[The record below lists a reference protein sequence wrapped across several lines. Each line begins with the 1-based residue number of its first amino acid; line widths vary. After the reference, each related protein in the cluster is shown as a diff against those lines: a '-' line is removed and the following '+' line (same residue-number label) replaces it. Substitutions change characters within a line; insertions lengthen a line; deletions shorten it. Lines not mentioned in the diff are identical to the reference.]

1 MSTDTKFNQYKNIIN
16 VINYK
21 ISIAK
26 QINWCLNHI
35 DYNKT
40 WNNIDELYNCHKIV
54 FKNNKLYPQLSVT
67 EYIDDNIMQEFTIHH
82 FIYYLI
88 KEVVKVFKRRSNR
101 FTEYDI
107 IELLLMNVQSAYEIH
122 LDNLINQLYDYLYPT
137 ANLQII
143 SNIFLIFK
151 NVSKKYSMYY
161 TKIITRI
168 NNYCNFTTW
177 TEYNLL
183 YNLMNYIETLEDK
196 DDSVICLIYYEINEN
211 IKHGKCSMNDV
222 IQLIQTYDQ
231 LRTQERV
238 KKYEEEFIMKTW
250 HPTRLMDWCLDIEE
264 KNDFV
269 EDIE

>member
-1 MSTDTKFNQYKNIIN
+1 MSTNTKSEQHKNIIN
-16 VINYK
+16 IINYK

-40 WNNIDELYNCHKIV
+40 WNNIDELYNCYKLV
-54 FKNNKLYPQLSVT
+54 FKNNKLYPQLSGT
-67 EYIDDNIMQEFTIHH
+67 DIDDIMQEFTIHH

-88 KEVVKVFKRRSNR
+88 KEVVKIFKRRSKR

-122 LDNLINQLYDYLYPT
+122 LDNLINKLYDYLYPT
-137 ANLQII
+137 ANLKTL

-151 NVSKKYSMYY
+151 NIPESFSGYTVS
-161 TKIITRI
+161 ITSVI

-196 DDSVICLIYYEINEN
+196 DDSIICLIYYEINQN

-222 IQLIQTYDQ
+222 IQLIQTYEHK
-231 LRTQERV
+231 RTQERL
-238 KKYEEEFIMKTW
+238 KKYEEDFIMKTW

-264 KNDFV
+264 KKDFV
-269 EDIE
+269 EEIEIM

>member
-1 MSTDTKFNQYKNIIN
+1 MSTDTKSNQYKNIIN

-21 ISIAK
+21 ISIAN
-26 QINWCLNHI
+26 QINWCLNRI
-35 DYNKT
+35 DYSKT
-40 WNNIDELYNCHKIV
+40 WNNIDELYNCYKIIY
-54 FKNNKLYPQLSVT
+54 KNNKLYPQLNGRG
-67 EYIDDNIMQEFTIHH
+67 IDDITQEFTIHH

-88 KEVVKVFKRRSNR
+88 KEVVKVFKRKSKR

-107 IELLLMNVQSAYEIH
+107 IELLIMNVQTAYEIH
-122 LDNLINQLYDYLYPT
+122 LDNLINKLYDYLYPT

-151 NVSKKYSMYY
+151 NIPETFISGYSHS
-161 TKIITRI
+161 IASAI

-177 TEYNLL
+177 TEYDLL
-183 YNLMNYIETLEDK
+183 YNLIDYIETLEDK
-196 DDSVICLIYYEINEN
+196 DDSIISLIYYEITEN
-211 IKHGKCSMNDV
+211 IKDGKCSMNDV

-231 LRTQERV
+231 MRTQERL
-238 KKYEEEFIMKTW
+238 KKYEEEFIMKSW

-264 KNDFV
+264 INDFA